1 MNQYLLKLNPK
12 PYLHSL
18 RMFDKI
24 GTRGPTQCR
33 HLWRICDMLP
43 LQGCLEV
50 AALFEG
56 LLYPLVKWWVMAVVP
71 NKYTQLSIG

>member
-1 MNQYLLKLNPK
+1 
-12 PYLHSL
+12 
-18 RMFDKI
+18 
-24 GTRGPTQCR
+24 
-33 HLWRICDMLP
+33 MLP